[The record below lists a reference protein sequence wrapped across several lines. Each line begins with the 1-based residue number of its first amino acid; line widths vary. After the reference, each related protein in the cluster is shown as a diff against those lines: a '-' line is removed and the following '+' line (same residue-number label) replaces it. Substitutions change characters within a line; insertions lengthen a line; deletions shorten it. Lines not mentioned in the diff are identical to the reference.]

1 LSPSN
6 SPRRAKELRASLQSL
21 LNDAT
26 QADSA
31 KVCQIADL
39 QNQAPP
45 PPPRKRRK
53 RHNRFEDAPQSVN
66 DAPALEERV
75 REAGRGFAVEESLFL
90 INEKDTWDPQ
100 REALAFDPEHEYDA
114 EENRVQS
121 QIDEIADIL
130 PRKAR
135 GMRTEEWIA
144 DTFMDGLKQ
153 QRSTAAHRVRQASA
167 SYLVDADDRSTA
179 RFNEFSDLIG
189 YVKATN
195 DVPAHYSAFKA
206 PILYDTF
213 NGNIDVDHIF
223 RNALLL
229 KVHSCPRLDCEHG
242 AKGLFTNR
250 GPNRPRTRTIDKI
263 HHITRTSSGAIAN
276 AAVLAIWMFS
286 ADILFTPCGEETG
299 IEYIPGAL

>member
-1 LSPSN
+1 MSMEKAKQAYSWNSYFLDEFCGPYFRNMTLENRAHLAMGPYLYQIRCVERLIFEHDADTWSTRMIDRVPAMPDHKAVVLARPHLSH
-6 SPRRAKELRASLQSL
+6 LRASLQSL

-167 SYLVDADDRSTA
+167 SYLVDADDRA
-179 RFNEFSDLIG
+179 
-189 YVKATN
+189 
-195 DVPAHYSAFKA
+195 
-206 PILYDTF
+206 
-213 NGNIDVDHIF
+213 
-223 RNALLL
+223 
-229 KVHSCPRLDCEHG
+229 
-242 AKGLFTNR
+242 
-250 GPNRPRTRTIDKI
+250 
-263 HHITRTSSGAIAN
+263 
-276 AAVLAIWMFS
+276 
-286 ADILFTPCGEETG
+286 
-299 IEYIPGAL
+299 